1 MSNTHMSSI
10 ENLLSLTGK
19 TALISGAS
27 SGLGAH
33 FAKVM
38 AQAGA
43 RVILAARR
51 TDKLAEQVE
60 AISSAGGNA
69 TALAMDVTSAQSVQV
84 AFEQLDGMVDSLD
97 ILVNNAGISNKPC
110 KFTELEE
117 NDWGNLLD
125 VNLKGAW
132 RVAKQAAI
140 RMKSAGKGS
149 IINTGSI
156 YSICTGIQ
164 KADYNVSKVAIGQLT
179 KNMAL
184 ELSRSGIRVNSLCPG
199 YFASA
204 INESEFETE
213 RGKAYIARLVPQRLG
228 QYHELTAPLLLL
240 ASDAGSYINGTALV
254 VDGGSLLSPI

>member
-1 MSNTHMSSI
+1 MSI
-10 ENLLSLTGK
+10 ENLLSLQNK
-19 TALISGAS
+19 TVLISGAS
-27 SGLGAH
+27 SGLGEH

-38 AQAGA
+38 AKAGA
-43 RVILAARR
+43 EVIVAARR
-51 TDKLAEQVE
+51 FDKL
-60 AISSAGGNA
+60 
-69 TALAMDVTSAQSVQV
+69 TALVEEIKATGGKAQALEMDVTSADSVNA
-84 AFEQLDGMVDSLD
+84 AFKKLEGMIECLDV
-97 ILVNNAGISNKPC
+97 LVNNAGISTTPT

-117 NDWGNLLD
+117 EDWGYLLD

-132 RVAKQAAI
+132 RVARQGAI
-140 RMKSAGKGS
+140 RMQAQGKGS

-156 YSICTGIQ
+156 YSLCTGIQ

-184 ELSRSGIRVNSLCPG
+184 ELSRSGIRVNALCPG

-204 INESEFETE
+204 INEGEFNTE

-228 QYHELTAPLLLL
+228 QMDELTGPLLLL
-240 ASDAGSYINGTALV
+240 ASDAGSYINGTSLV

>member
-1 MSNTHMSSI
+1 MSSI
-10 ENLLSLTGK
+10 ENLLSLSGK

-43 RVILAARR
+43 EVIIAARR
-51 TDKLAEQVE
+51 TNKLTEVAEE
-60 AISSAGGNA
+60 IIAAGGKA
-69 TALAMDVTSAQSVQV
+69 QTLAMDVTSASSVNT
-84 AFEQLDGMVDSLD
+84 AFAQLDEIIDSLD
-97 ILVNNAGISNKPC
+97 ILVNNAGISSTPT
-110 KFTELEE
+110 KFTEMEE
-117 NDWGNLLD
+117 EDWSYLLD

-140 RMKSAGKGS
+140 RMKAAGKGS

-156 YSICTGIQ
+156 YSLCTGLQ
-164 KADYNVSKVAIGQLT
+164 KTDYNVSKVAVAQLT

-204 INESEFETE
+204 INEEEFNTE

-228 QYHELTAPLLLL
+228 QYHELTGPLLLL
-240 ASDAGSYINGTALV
+240 ASDAGSYINGSSLL